1 MRLAALLAKVAAQRR
16 RSVPGAPGP
25 ACGHAGRCRALGLER
40 TLGSLV
46 PGKAADIVAVDLS
59 GIDALPCYDPV
70 SHLVHAVGRDA
81 VTDVWVGGRRVVAN
95 RALTTVD
102 EGAIVSRARVWQEQA
117 AMTTTMSTTSTTANV
132 DAGELAK
139 FGALAHHWWDPDSVM
154 FGPLHKINPLR
165 ARLDRRRS
173 PAVSPGKRIVDVGCG
188 GGILSEALAA
198 AGAAVVGIDLGE
210 KALGVAKLHQLESGS
225 GVDYRIVAAETL
237 ASEMPAAFDVVT
249 CMELVEHVP
258 DPASIIA
265 ACAALAKPGGLVV
278 ISTIN
283 RNPKAYALAILG
295 AEYVLQMLPRG
306 THDYA
311 KFLTPAEVGA
321 LRAARRPRR
330 SRHHRR

>member
-1 MRLAALLAKVAAQRR
+1 
-16 RSVPGAPGP
+16 
-25 ACGHAGRCRALGLER
+25 
-40 TLGSLV
+40 
-46 PGKAADIVAVDLS
+46 
-59 GIDALPCYDPV
+59 
-70 SHLVHAVGRDA
+70 
-81 VTDVWVGGRRVVAN
+81 
-95 RALTTVD
+95 
-102 EGAIVSRARVWQEQA
+102 
-117 AMTTTMSTTSTTANV
+117 MTTTMSTTSTTANV

-139 FGALAHHWWDPDSVM
+139 FGALAHHWWDPDSVL

-165 ARLDRRRS
+165 VGWIDEIAGGV
-173 PAVSPGKRIVDVGCG
+173 AGKRIVDVGCG

-237 ASEMPAAFDVVT
+237 ASEMPAAFDVVA
-249 CMELVEHVP
+249 CLELVEHVP
-258 DPASIIA
+258 DPASIVA

-295 AEYVLQMLPRG
+295 AEYLLQMLPRG

-321 LRAARRPRR
+321 FARRAGLVAAGIIGMTYNPFAKTFRLCSDTDVNYMMAFRR
-330 SRHHRR
+330 PADG